1 MERKHLLA
9 RMLGRPRAAWYGDAS
24 NVADRQVVLAALSS
38 IVAPMVEADGGD
50 LYLVSVQGD
59 DVRIHLAGACS
70 GCPGAT
76 LTSRGVIEPA
86 VRATSPGARVAVSSG
101 VLIPP
106 GAELVTPPRRA

>member
-1 MERKHLLA
+1 
-9 RMLGRPRAAWYGDAS
+9 
-24 NVADRQVVLAALSS
+24 
-38 IVAPMVEADGGD
+38 MVDADGGEI
-50 LYLVSVQGD
+50 YLVSVHGD

-86 VRATSPGARVAVSSG
+86 VKATSPTARVVVSSG
-101 VLIPP
+101 VLIPQ